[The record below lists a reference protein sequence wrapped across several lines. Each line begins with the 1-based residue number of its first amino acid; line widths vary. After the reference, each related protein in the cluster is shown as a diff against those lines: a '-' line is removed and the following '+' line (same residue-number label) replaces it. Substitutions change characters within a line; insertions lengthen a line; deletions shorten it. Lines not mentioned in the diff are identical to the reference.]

1 MKMKAKQL
9 IDENNRKR
17 EQLTPENEKYYSD
30 MLIYIRLQLTL
41 SEQQSEEV
49 LMEMLDHLLDGQ
61 NEGKSA
67 RDIFGDDP
75 KRYADEIIQ
84 NLPKEQK
91 REVIPFITGIVL
103 NLVSWMLMIRG
114 AVILVASQIKN
125 EDVGSSVYVFST
137 LLTFAVI
144 LGSIGFG
151 VWFIFR
157 TIKRSLFN
165 EKASEK
171 KNMVKLGVFGAGS
184 MGLVMAVTMFLP
196 EFGPSF
202 PFSWWASLLVGG
214 VLWVILF
221 MLKKLEIGFK

>member
-1 MKMKAKQL
+1 MKAKQL
-9 IDENNRKR
+9 IEENNRKR

-75 KRYADEIIQ
+75 KGYADEIIQ

-91 REVIPFITGIVL
+91 RSVIPFIMGIVL
-103 NLVSWMLMIRG
+103 NLLSWMLMIRG
-114 AVILVASQIKN
+114 VVIPIASQLNK
-125 EDVGSSVYVFST
+125 EDVSSSVYLYPT

-144 LGSIGFG
+144 IGSVAFG
-151 VWFIFR
+151 VWYIFR
-157 TIKRSLFN
+157 IIKQSLFN

-171 KNMVKLGVFGAGS
+171 KDMVKAGVFGAVA
-184 MGLVMAVTMFLP
+184 MGLVIAVTMFIP
-196 EFGPSF
+196 EFGPAF
-202 PFSWWASLLVGG
+202 HFSWWASLLTGG
-214 VLWVILF
+214 VLWLIVFLF
-221 MLKKLEIGFK
+221 KKFEVGFR

>member
-1 MKMKAKQL
+1 MKAKQL
-9 IDENNRKR
+9 IEENNRKR

-61 NEGKSA
+61 NDGKSA

-75 KRYADEIIQ
+75 KGYADEIIQ

-91 REVIPFITGIVL
+91 RSVIPFIMGIVL
-103 NLVSWMLMIRG
+103 NLLSWMLMIRG
-114 AVILVASQIKN
+114 VVIPIASQLNK
-125 EDVGSSVYVFST
+125 EDVSSSVYLYPT

-144 LGSIGFG
+144 LGSVAFG
-151 VWFIFR
+151 VWYIFR
-157 TIKRSLFN
+157 IIKQSLFN

-171 KNMVKLGVFGAGS
+171 KNMVKAGVFGAVA
-184 MGLVMAVTMFLP
+184 MGLVIAVTMFIP
-196 EFGPSF
+196 EFGPAF
-202 PFSWWASLLVGG
+202 DFSWWASLLTGG
-214 VLWVILF
+214 VLWLIVFLF
-221 MLKKLEIGFK
+221 KKFEVGFK

>member
-1 MKMKAKQL
+1 MKAKQL
-9 IDENNRKR
+9 IEENNKKR
-17 EQLTPENEKYYSD
+17 EQLTAENEKYYGD

-61 NEGKSA
+61 HEGKSA

-75 KRYADEIIQ
+75 KSYADEIIQ

-91 REVIPFITGIVL
+91 REVIPFIMGIVL

-114 AVILVASQIKN
+114 AVILIIPLFKN
-125 EDVGSSVYVFST
+125 EDVDSSVYLYPT
-137 LLTFAVI
+137 LLLFAVI
-144 LGSIGFG
+144 LGSVAFG

-157 TIKRSLFN
+157 TIKHSLFN
-165 EKASEK
+165 EKANEK
-171 KNMVKLGVFGAGS
+171 KDMVKVGIFGAIAT
-184 MGLVMAVTMFLP
+184 GLVIALTMFIP

-202 PFSWWASLLVGG
+202 DFSWWASILTGG
-214 VLWVILF
+214 VLWIIVF
-221 MLKKLEIGFK
+221 TLKKLEVGFK

>member
-1 MKMKAKQL
+1 MKAKQL
-9 IDENNRKR
+9 IEENNRKR

-75 KRYADEIIQ
+75 KQYADEIIQ
-84 NLPKEQK
+84 HLPKEKK

-114 AVILVASQIKN
+114 VVILVTSQIKN
-125 EDVGSSVYVFST
+125 EDVGSSVYLFSS
-137 LLTFAVI
+137 LLTLALI
-144 LGSIGFG
+144 IGSVAFG

-157 TIKRSLFN
+157 TIKHSLFN

-171 KNMVKLGVFGAGS
+171 KNMVKVGFFGAIS
-184 MGLVMAVTMFLP
+184 MGLVIAVTMFLP

-202 PFSWWASLLVGG
+202 HYSWLASLLTGCA
-214 VLWVILF
+214 LWLIVF
-221 MLKKLEIGFK
+221 TLKKFEVGFR

>member
-1 MKMKAKQL
+1 MKAKQL
-9 IDENNRKR
+9 IEENNRKR

-84 NLPKEQK
+84 HLPKEKK

-114 AVILVASQIKN
+114 VVILVTSQIKN
-125 EDVGSSVYVFST
+125 EDVGSSVYLFSS
-137 LLTFAVI
+137 LLTLALI
-144 LGSIGFG
+144 IGSVAFG

-157 TIKRSLFN
+157 TIKHSLFN

-171 KNMVKLGVFGAGS
+171 KNMVKVGVFGAGS
-184 MGLVMAVTMFLP
+184 MGLVIAVTMFLP

-202 PFSWWASLLVGG
+202 HYSWLASLLTGCA
-214 VLWVILF
+214 LWLIVF
-221 MLKKLEIGFK
+221 TLKKFEVGFR

>member
-1 MKMKAKQL
+1 MKAKQL
-9 IDENNRKR
+9 IEENNRKR

-75 KRYADEIIQ
+75 KGYADEIIQ

-91 REVIPFITGIVL
+91 RSVIPFIMGIVL
-103 NLVSWMLMIRG
+103 NLLSWMLMIRG
-114 AVILVASQIKN
+114 VVIPIASQLNK
-125 EDVGSSVYVFST
+125 EDVSSSVYLYPT

-144 LGSIGFG
+144 IGSVAFG
-151 VWFIFR
+151 VWYIFR
-157 TIKRSLFN
+157 IIKQSLFN

-171 KNMVKLGVFGAGS
+171 KDMVKAGVFGAVA
-184 MGLVMAVTMFLP
+184 MGLVIAVTMFIP
-196 EFGPSF
+196 EFGPAF
-202 PFSWWASLLVGG
+202 DFSWWASLLTGG
-214 VLWVILF
+214 VLWLIVFLF
-221 MLKKLEIGFK
+221 KKFEVGFK